1 MCNWNKIERPRH
13 CQSCP
18 GIAARPMDCRK
29 IVFHN
34 VIPAMIVQIR
44 RRILQEIFMSVV
56 LLEPILDIVLA
67 VKQGADA
74 K

>member
-1 MCNWNKIERPRH
+1 
-13 CQSCP
+13 
-18 GIAARPMDCRK
+18 MDCRK